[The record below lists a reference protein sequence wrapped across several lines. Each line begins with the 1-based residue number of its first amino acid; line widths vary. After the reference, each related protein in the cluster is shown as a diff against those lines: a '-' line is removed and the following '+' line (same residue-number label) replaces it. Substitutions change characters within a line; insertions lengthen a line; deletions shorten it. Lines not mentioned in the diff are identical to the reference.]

1 MHSRP
6 CKGLTIGC
14 SELVAVGVYY
24 VLDSDWGGIF
34 LYVVVCIFA
43 FFFVC
48 VLCHTY
54 FSHPY
59 LGVLVLASADIQYIN
74 VHSMIL

>member
-34 LYVVVCIFA
+34 LYVVV
-43 FFFVC
+43 FVF
-48 VLCHTY
+48 LH
-54 FSHPY
+54 FS
-59 LGVLVLASADIQYIN
+59 LSVCSV
-74 VHSMIL
+74 ILISVILIWVY